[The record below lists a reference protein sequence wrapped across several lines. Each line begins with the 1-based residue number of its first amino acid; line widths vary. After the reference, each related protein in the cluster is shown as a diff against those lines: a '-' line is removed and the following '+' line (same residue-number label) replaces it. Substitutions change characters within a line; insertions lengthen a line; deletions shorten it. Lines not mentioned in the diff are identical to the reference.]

1 MNKNINCFICTSK
14 LSNKKREKKEE
25 SSIFKEKNA
34 LNITYCENDSIE
46 KFEEDVS
53 SLIGKNKTLLYF
65 LNKKFIP
72 LTISITSVI
81 FIMIAFLTI
90 SIYEDFLKKMI
101 LETPSSF
108 ELKDYISLG
117 FVIFL
122 FLSLLF
128 MPKILDAEGNELK
141 NLINS
146 WFNKEIRKA
155 KRLKLAYSNFDKKM
169 EIHLYNFDL
178 EDEKH
183 WLWSIFT
190 TMILSR
196 FTNIYFYIR
205 GDKVESVKKTL
216 ENLGALNIKV
226 IKNNKL
232 QKSSNIDI
240 LLSKKE
246 QIFYSLLQLC
256 STIVTQ
262 SKDKKIFISLE
273 LFEYCGKNFIKS
285 DNENH
290 LSFGFQSFINRSFED
305 FNFLSQE
312 KSLQIFFTN
321 NVNFKTLKSQKKELA
336 QYLRNHLEDCISK
349 FENPI
354 SLLILYYYVKELVLD
369 EKRVIKI
376 LEKLISSIKEKQQY
390 ELINDYWFEI
400 AGFMFDSNDINS
412 FESSV
417 KSYYRK
423 ISISTLNNLAFL
435 FERSGYFEQSILLNK
450 YLYEI
455 NPNKYILSICSLYE
469 RMGQF
474 DLAYNSLPKELNLG
488 KNDKPLDI
496 EIRYYQRKAA
506 WIIISQRND
515 NLKREAIESLEKL
528 EKLLFSHNEDNN
540 PLWLWHFYNI
550 KANLCEWEENYDEAI
565 NFYKKCLAIPALG
578 SFEYGATFVNMAI
591 SYRFKYILETIKND
605 ETINK
610 AINLGKMG
618 VFLKES
624 VGDRDEMPIV
634 LHNYALNILYKISN
648 NFDKKL
654 CNKVLQVTNEAL
666 EILEHTKSIK
676 RLGMVLIEN
685 FIAKSLLNI
694 DTKDIVLKLE
704 RNISIFGKNELEQ
717 MKHIYNEFYKNKKIE
732 ELNFL

>member
-90 SIYEDFLKKMI
+90 SIYKYFLKKMI

-190 TMILSR
+190 TMILRR

-205 GDKVESVKKTL
+205 GDKVESDKKTL
-216 ENLGALNIKV
+216 ENLSTLNIKV

-285 DNENH
+285 DDDENH
-290 LSFGFQSFINRSFED
+290 LSFGFQSFINRSFE
-305 FNFLSQE
+305 
-312 KSLQIFFTN
+312 
-321 NVNFKTLKSQKKELA
+321 
-336 QYLRNHLEDCISK
+336 
-349 FENPI
+349 
-354 SLLILYYYVKELVLD
+354 
-369 EKRVIKI
+369 
-376 LEKLISSIKEKQQY
+376 
-390 ELINDYWFEI
+390 
-400 AGFMFDSNDINS
+400 
-412 FESSV
+412 
-417 KSYYRK
+417 
-423 ISISTLNNLAFL
+423 
-435 FERSGYFEQSILLNK
+435 
-450 YLYEI
+450 
-455 NPNKYILSICSLYE
+455 
-469 RMGQF
+469 
-474 DLAYNSLPKELNLG
+474 
-488 KNDKPLDI
+488 
-496 EIRYYQRKAA
+496 
-506 WIIISQRND
+506 
-515 NLKREAIESLEKL
+515 
-528 EKLLFSHNEDNN
+528 
-540 PLWLWHFYNI
+540 
-550 KANLCEWEENYDEAI
+550 
-565 NFYKKCLAIPALG
+565 
-578 SFEYGATFVNMAI
+578 
-591 SYRFKYILETIKND
+591 
-605 ETINK
+605 
-610 AINLGKMG
+610 
-618 VFLKES
+618 
-624 VGDRDEMPIV
+624 
-634 LHNYALNILYKISN
+634 
-648 NFDKKL
+648 
-654 CNKVLQVTNEAL
+654 
-666 EILEHTKSIK
+666 
-676 RLGMVLIEN
+676 
-685 FIAKSLLNI
+685 
-694 DTKDIVLKLE
+694 
-704 RNISIFGKNELEQ
+704 
-717 MKHIYNEFYKNKKIE
+717 
-732 ELNFL
+732 